1 MAAEAASAGPDAAI
15 DYIVEFSS
23 EQPAAQASVQEQWPA
38 IERRHAPRA
47 LLGTAPGGKSWRA
60 GLQLVSRD
68 GAIGEAD
75 LIEFRSAVETL
86 AASVSASVAAPEMR
100 AAVDAARAL
109 DDLCAETDIQVV
121 MHIQGGPFSGARVRE
136 AAEAGGLTLEDDGR
150 FALRNGEQL
159 LLYTLGA
166 RDGTPFAAKSLQDA
180 APAALTLALDVGRT
194 PETRRSFESMARL
207 AHQLSSAL
215 GGSMVDD
222 NGNALDERAV
232 AAIAQQLDAVC
243 ARAGGTAA
251 SRPAARRR
259 CACSPEQWRFPGRS
273 ASGPDS
279 CAGNSSTTTTA
290 TTRWTIRRSRTRST
304 TRCSASCRRSRK
316 RIPELRTDDSPTQR
330 VGAAPLPE
338 FAEVRHR
345 TPMLSLGNAFEEEEV
360 RAFDKRVREALGVE
374 EVEYAVEPKFDG
386 LAISLSYRKGAFV
399 QGATRGDGA
408 TGEDVTPNLRT
419 VRAIPLRLPRAADT
433 EDLEVRGEVLYYT
446 ARFRETERAPA
457 AGGREGVRQSAQ
469 RRGRQPAA
477 ARFAH
482 HRAAPAA
489 LLRLRRGRGGEGA
502 LADALRRCSTGWPHW
517 ASRSARNARVAH
529 GVEDCW
535 SITDEFGEAR
545 DSCPTPS
552 TAWSTR

>member
-1 MAAEAASAGPDAAI
+1 MSELQIGLLVIGGLVVVGVLAYNRIQERGARRAAEKAFRSGHADVLLDGRAAPRESAGQTTGAESRPLIMPHAVAAEAAAAGPDAAI

-47 LLGTAPGGKSWRA
+47 LLGSAPGGKSWRA

-121 MHIQGGPFSGARVRE
+121 MHVQGGPFSGAKVRE
-136 AAEAGGLTLEDDGR
+136 AAEAGGLKLEEDGR

-166 RDGTPFAAKSLQDA
+166 RDGTPFAAATLENA

-243 ARAGGTAA
+243 AR
-251 SRPAARRR
+251 
-259 CACSPEQWRFPGRS
+259 
-273 ASGPDS
+273 
-279 CAGNSSTTTTA
+279 
-290 TTRWTIRRSRTRST
+290 
-304 TRCSASCRRSRK
+304 
-316 RIPELRTDDSPTQR
+316 
-330 VGAAPLPE
+330 
-338 FAEVRHR
+338 
-345 TPMLSLGNAFEEEEV
+345 
-360 RAFDKRVREALGVE
+360 
-374 EVEYAVEPKFDG
+374 
-386 LAISLSYRKGAFV
+386 
-399 QGATRGDGA
+399 
-408 TGEDVTPNLRT
+408 
-419 VRAIPLRLPRAADT
+419 
-433 EDLEVRGEVLYYT
+433 LE
-446 ARFRETERAPA
+446 
-457 AGGREGVRQSAQ
+457 AQ
-469 RRGRQPAA
+469 RIAPGS
-477 ARFAH
+477 
-482 HRAAPAA
+482 PAA
-489 LLRLRRGRGGEGA
+489 LRLF
-502 LADALRRCSTGWPHW
+502 S
-517 ASRSARNARVAH
+517 
-529 GVEDCW
+529 
-535 SITDEFGEAR
+535 
-545 DSCPTPS
+545 
-552 TAWSTR
+552 